1 MKMKC
6 ANSQQSPVAQAPE
19 FQFSPWTPVL
29 TGTIGAT
36 FGSIGGYLLAPPD
49 RVLETTLIG
58 GGLGAVAGALEGM
71 IAPMVGSYI
80 LKKLGKKPNPQYIL
94 PPTVG
99 LSWFAG
105 ILFAKHLEN
114 IRNLMHP
121 QK

>member
-1 MKMKC
+1 MKY
-6 ANSQQSPVAQAPE
+6 ASGQESPVVQVPE
-19 FQFSPWTPVL
+19 FQFSPWTPVIA
-29 TGTIGAT
+29 GAIGAT

-49 RVLETTLIG
+49 RIWETTLIG
-58 GGLGAVAGALEGM
+58 GGLGAGAGFLEGM

-80 LKKLGKKPNPQYIL
+80 LKKLGKKPKPQYIL

-105 ILFAKHLEN
+105 ILFARHLEN
-114 IRNLMHP
+114 IRNLMQS